1 MTFEII
7 VEKTSTGY
15 AAMVSGLD
23 VYTTAATITELYANL
38 VEAINFALED
48 ENITI
53 QKKDLQLRI
62 NLPQF
67 FRHYRVLN
75 AKVLAERI
83 NIHPTLLSHYVQ
95 GKKVPSQKQV
105 KRILNGIQEIG
116 QELADLQF
124 IQQ

>member
-7 VEKTSTGY
+7 VEKTATGY
-15 AAMVSGLD
+15 AATVSGMD
-23 VYTTAATITELYANL
+23 VYTTAATITELYENL

-105 KRILNGIQEIG
+105 NRILNGIQEIG